1 MLLEIPAKS
10 QKNAKIMPDFFK
22 KCHLNSKNAF
32 VLFQTK
38 RTNSYIICPYQQ
50 QVILNNSLFIK
61 LGVRIKTFPANSHYT
76 VIFKAQ
82 LPCAGYTQPRLAQ
95 FNLPEVDCSDR
106 SLAIDDG
113 TGLSSVSCKSVADAI
128 LAEKEKELPAGHLCL
143 FFVYF
148 STSCNGNRQSTH
160 TSNTTQVH
168 N

>member
-22 KCHLNSKNAF
+22 KCNLNSKNAF

-38 RTNSYIICPYQQ
+38 RTNSYIICSYQQ
-50 QVILNNSLFIK
+50 QVIA
-61 LGVRIKTFPANSHYT
+61 R
-76 VIFKAQ
+76 
-82 LPCAGYTQPRLAQ
+82 RLY
-95 FNLPEVDCSDR
+95 LPEVDCSDR

-128 LAEKEKELPAGHLCL
+128 LAEQEKELPAGHLCL
-143 FFVYF
+143 FSVGF
-148 STSCNGNRQSTH
+148 STSCNGNRQSAH